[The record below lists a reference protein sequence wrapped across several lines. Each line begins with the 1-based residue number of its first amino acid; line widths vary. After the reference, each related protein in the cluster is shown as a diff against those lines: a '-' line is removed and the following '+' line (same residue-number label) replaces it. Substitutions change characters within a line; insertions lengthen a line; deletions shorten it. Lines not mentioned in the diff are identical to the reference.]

1 MAERRSSR
9 KAHRREDHRKKPVKP
24 PPPPPPP
31 PPSWGAVWG
40 ILTCKRRHA
49 EAGRARNR
57 RIGCSGSLRKIKD
70 ASRVMHRPATP
81 SPPARKK
88 CFTGGGAGAGA
99 SGAVSS
105 SHSSLSSSSL
115 TTGPSSS
122 SSSAGGSFRVLHLRR
137 LSGCYECHTAGD
149 PVNGAVRDSSL
160 RTISPCPDCGE
171 MFLKPESLELHQAAR
186 HAVMELGPDD
196 TSRNIVE
203 IIFQSS
209 WMKKETPVCKIERIL
224 KVNNT
229 KKTISRFEEYR
240 DSVKTRAGKLP
251 KKHPRCAA
259 DGNELL
265 RFHCTSLVCTL
276 GAGGRAGLCQAVPP
290 CGVCSIIRDGFR
302 AVGEEGIATMATSGR
317 AHDAAHAPAGEA
329 ADGGARAMLVCRVI
343 AGRVKKNQEASAEEN
358 DSIAGAAGAYS
369 TMDELYVFNPRAIL
383 PCFVVIYGGF

>member
-1 MAERRSSR
+1 ML
-9 KAHRREDHRKKPVKP
+9 HRRRRRCRRQR
-24 PPPPPPP
+24 
-31 PPSWGAVWG
+31 SC
-40 ILTCKRRHA
+40 IFLTLFSLLFLSDDWSVFFLLLRR
-49 EAGRARNR
+49 
-57 RIGCSGSLRKIKD
+57 
-70 ASRVMHRPATP
+70 
-81 SPPARKK
+81 
-88 CFTGGGAGAGA
+88 
-99 SGAVSS
+99 
-105 SHSSLSSSSL
+105 
-115 TTGPSSS
+115 
-122 SSSAGGSFRVLHLRR
+122 GSFRVLHLRR
-137 LSGCYECHTAGD
+137 LSGCYECHTAAT
-149 PVNGAVRDSSL
+149 P
-160 RTISPCPDCGE
+160 TISPCPDCGE

-290 CGVCSIIRDGFR
+290 AASAASSETV
-302 AVGEEGIATMATSGR
+302 SGPSGKKGSR
-317 AHDAAHAPAGEA
+317 PWPPA

-343 AGRVKKNQEASAEEN
+343 AGRVKKNQEASAEEY